1 MRKHTFNP
9 AMLALVHNG
18 LLRHGA
24 RIWGK
29 KRKCLLCSVMAFLM
43 CRSFTLYR
51 KDMVVMMDTMELFNK
66 AKDTIAHTIDSKIYS
81 QECLDQDFTSFLI
94 S

>member
-9 AMLALVHNG
+9 AMLVLVHNG

-24 RIWGK
+24 RTWGK
-29 KRKCLLCSVMAFLM
+29 KRKCLLCSVMLFLM

-51 KDMVVMMDTMELFNK
+51 QDMVVMMDTIELFNK
-66 AKDTIAHTIDSKIYS
+66 ARDNIVQTIDSK
-81 QECLDQDFTSFLI
+81 L
-94 S
+94 